1 MTKSMKNTNKEKA
14 SSQKSDLL
22 FSIHENDKFV
32 FPIQVD
38 EENAVNITFKTNLSL
53 LEIQNFVDMAAAG
66 VFTPDGD
73 YVPEFK
79 EAAFFH
85 AVLLIITDLE
95 VPTKK
100 YKGKSIIDLEKIAV
114 LGTIILGK
122 LYNQEPDN
130 LNINNKLL
138 ENLKNLIA
146 RLRYMINEKIE
157 FKKNNI
163 TKSTK
168 FDGFINSLNNL
179 LITLNEKAEQFN
191 FENIDAAL
199 PYIEKLS
206 KEDNSVNTII
216 NKITPVDSA
225 KKI

>member
-1 MTKSMKNTNKEKA
+1 MTKSMKNTNKEKP
-14 SSQKSDLL
+14 SRQKNDQL
-22 FSIHENDKFV
+22 FSLNKNDKFI
-32 FPIQVD
+32 FPLQID
-38 EENAVNITFKTNLSL
+38 EENVLNITFKTNLSL
-53 LEIQNFVDMAAAG
+53 LEIQNFVDIAAAG

-100 YKGKSIIDLEKIAV
+100 YKGKSIIDLEKIAE
-114 LGTIILGK
+114 LETIILGK
-122 LYNQEPDN
+122 LYNQDPNN

-138 ENLKNLIA
+138 EDLKGLIA
-146 RLRYMINEKIE
+146 RLRNMVNEKIE

-163 TKSTK
+163 AKSTK
-168 FDGFINSLNNL
+168 FDSFINSLNSL
-179 LITLNEKAEQFN
+179 LITLKEKAEQFN